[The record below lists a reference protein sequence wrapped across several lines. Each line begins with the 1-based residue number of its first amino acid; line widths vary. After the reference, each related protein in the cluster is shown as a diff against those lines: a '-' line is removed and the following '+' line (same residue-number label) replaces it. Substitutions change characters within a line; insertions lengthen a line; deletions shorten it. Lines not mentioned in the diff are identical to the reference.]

1 MKPAPIAL
9 FTYNRL
15 EHTRQ
20 TVEALGQNQLASLS
34 DLYVFSDGPK
44 SEDDEAEVDAVRRYL
59 ETVRGFYS
67 LHVIKQD
74 LNMGL
79 AQSVIR
85 GVSQV
90 SLEQGRVIVL
100 EDDLVTSPHFLRYMN
115 DALNL
120 YEDVPDVVSIN
131 GYIYPVTSSL
141 PDTFLLKGADCWG
154 WATWRRGWNVFNP
167 DGHALLQELENN
179 DLTTEFDFNGAYPY
193 TQMLRDQIEGRND
206 SWAIR
211 WYASV
216 FLKNLLTLYPG
227 RSLVQNIGHDGSGR
241 HCGPSDEYEVR
252 VSKKPVKLQ
261 PLPIV
266 EDLYA
271 RRVIERYFR
280 SLGHPTLAKR
290 VHRKIRNLWR
300 QTTLGHAAH

>member
-20 TVEALGQNQLASLS
+20 TVEALEQNQLASLS

-67 LHVIKQD
+67 LHVTKQD

-100 EDDLVTSPHFLRYMN
+100 RDGLLVTSPHFLRYMN

-131 GYIYPVTSSL
+131 GYIYPSHRLSRIRFCSKARIV
-141 PDTFLLKGADCWG
+141 GAGRLGDAGGMCLIPTG
-154 WATWRRGWNVFNP
+154 MLFSRNP
-167 DGHALLQELENN
+167 ENN

-193 TQMLRDQIEGRND
+193 TQML
-206 SWAIR
+206 
-211 WYASV
+211 
-216 FLKNLLTLYPG
+216 PG
-227 RSLVQNIGHDGSGR
+227 PNRGT
-241 HCGPSDEYEVR
+241 
-252 VSKKPVKLQ
+252 K
-261 PLPIV
+261 
-266 EDLYA
+266 
-271 RRVIERYFR
+271 
-280 SLGHPTLAKR
+280 
-290 VHRKIRNLWR
+290 
-300 QTTLGHAAH
+300 